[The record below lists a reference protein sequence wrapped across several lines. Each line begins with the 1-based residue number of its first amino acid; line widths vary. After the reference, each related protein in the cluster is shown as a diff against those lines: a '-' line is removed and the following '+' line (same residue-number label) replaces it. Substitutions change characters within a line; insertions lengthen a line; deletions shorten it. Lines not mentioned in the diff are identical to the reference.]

1 MNHLLTFIF
10 LIFIFYFYWL
20 IGEFVADCFA
30 IKIKNSTAYVIYG
43 FISVFF
49 ISFIIGFPCQL
60 FQLSWNVYFILFCV
74 LFFSFFVFFLT
85 DSLMFSV
92 LIFGYARIIRFCIR
106 TVMALPKFSDT
117 FCIFSLSC
125 MILRSL
131 IFSCKIAITEPRKS
145 IPIRIYAMI
154 RIILPIKCGIC
165 FKICRIRGLANFIIT
180 TIAAPKISRCQ
191 IPKYPSY

>member
-74 LFFSFFVFFLT
+74 LFFSFFVFLLWRKYKNISTFVNEFKSNLKKEN
-85 DSLMFSV
+85 
-92 LIFGYARIIRFCIR
+92 IIDH
-106 TVMALPKFSDT
+106 VKNNWV
-117 FCIFSLSC
+117 
-125 MILRSL
+125 
-131 IFSCKIAITEPRKS
+131 
-145 IPIRIYAMI
+145 IY
-154 RIILPIKCGIC
+154 
-165 FKICRIRGLANFIIT
+165 FFVF
-180 TIAAPKISRCQ
+180 
-191 IPKYPSY
+191 

>member
-74 LFFSFFVFFLT
+74 LFFSFFVFLLWRKYKNIVKNSSKF
-85 DSLMFSV
+85 
-92 LIFGYARIIRFCIR
+92 LIFCFLLEMENGKSYIIAVPI
-106 TVMALPKFSDT
+106 LEDT
-117 FCIFSLSC
+117 W
-125 MILRSL
+125 R
-131 IFSCKIAITEPRKS
+131 
-145 IPIRIYAMI
+145 
-154 RIILPIKCGIC
+154 
-165 FKICRIRGLANFIIT
+165 N
-180 TIAAPKISRCQ
+180 
-191 IPKYPSY
+191 KYD

>member
-60 FQLSWNVYFILFCV
+60 FQLSWNVYFILFFV
-74 LFFSFFVFFLT
+74 LFFSFFVFLLLRKYKYIYKFLNV
-85 DSLMFSV
+85 F
-92 LIFGYARIIRFCIR
+92 
-106 TVMALPKFSDT
+106 K
-117 FCIFSLSC
+117 
-125 MILRSL
+125 
-131 IFSCKIAITEPRKS
+131 
-145 IPIRIYAMI
+145 
-154 RIILPIKCGIC
+154 IIL
-165 FKICRIRGLANFIIT
+165 
-180 TIAAPKISRCQ
+180 
-191 IPKYPSY
+191 

>member
-74 LFFSFFVFFLT
+74 LFFSFFVFLLWRKYKNISTFVNEFKSSLKKENIIDHVKNNWVIYIFVFLFT
-85 DSLMFSV
+85 LFSV
-92 LIFGYARIIRFCIR
+92 SN
-106 TVMALPKFSDT
+106 VMA
-117 FCIFSLSC
+117 
-125 MILRSL
+125 
-131 IFSCKIAITEPRKS
+131 
-145 IPIRIYAMI
+145 
-154 RIILPIKCGIC
+154 
-165 FKICRIRGLANFIIT
+165 FIQD
-180 TIAAPKISRCQ
+180 CLQ
-191 IPKYPSY
+191 HL

>member
-74 LFFSFFVFFLT
+74 LFFSFFVFLLWRKYRNISTFVNEFKS
-85 DSLMFSV
+85 SLKKEN
-92 LIFGYARIIRFCIR
+92 IIVI
-106 TVMALPKFSDT
+106 M
-117 FCIFSLSC
+117 
-125 MILRSL
+125 
-131 IFSCKIAITEPRKS
+131 
-145 IPIRIYAMI
+145 
-154 RIILPIKCGIC
+154 
-165 FKICRIRGLANFIIT
+165 
-180 TIAAPKISRCQ
+180 
-191 IPKYPSY
+191 

>member
-74 LFFSFFVFFLT
+74 LFFSFFVFLLWRKYKNI
-85 DSLMFSV
+85 S
-92 LIFGYARIIRFCIR
+92 
-106 TVMALPKFSDT
+106 T
-117 FCIFSLSC
+117 FVNEF
-125 MILRSL
+125 
-131 IFSCKIAITEPRKS
+131 KS
-145 IPIRIYAMI
+145 ILKKESSKKDLFIDHN
-154 RIILPIKCGIC
+154 
-165 FKICRIRGLANFIIT
+165 GLFIFLFFY
-180 TIAAPKISRCQ
+180 SLYFQ
-191 IPKYPSY
+191 YQM